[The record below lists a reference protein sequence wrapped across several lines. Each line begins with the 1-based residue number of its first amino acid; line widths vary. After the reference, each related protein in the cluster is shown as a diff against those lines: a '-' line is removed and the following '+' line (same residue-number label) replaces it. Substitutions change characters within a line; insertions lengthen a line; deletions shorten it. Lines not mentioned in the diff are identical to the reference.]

1 MFYFQVVV
9 LVLMVV
15 SATYMVRSVLVGL
28 TDGISNVALYSIA
41 LVVFMLCI
49 MIYFFVFI
57 PGHAVLWR

>member
-9 LVLMVV
+9 LILMIT
-15 SATYMVRSVLVGL
+15 SATYMVGSVLVGL
-28 TDGISNVALYSIA
+28 TDGIPNVTLYSIA
-41 LVVFMLCI
+41 LIVFMLCV

>member
-9 LVLMVV
+9 LVLMIT
-15 SATYMVRSVLVGL
+15 SATYMAGSVLVGL
-28 TDGISNVALYSIA
+28 TDGIPNVTLYSIA

-57 PGHAVLWR
+57 PGHAILWR

>member
-1 MFYFQVVV
+1 MLYFQIVVI
-9 LVLMVV
+9 VLMIV
-15 SATYMVRSVLVGL
+15 SSAYMAGSVLMGM